1 MNVTEKIADVVA
13 TTQYE
18 NLPTET
24 IDLAKLVGRKN
35 PIGVMVSLGSASS
48 HVGFGSSAAPGKL
61 ISSAAAFGGE
71 AELPTEFSA
80 TKMCMAAS
88 EV

>member
-35 PIGVMVSLGSASS
+35 PIGGMVSLGSASS
-48 HVGFGSSAAPGKL
+48 HVGFGSLADLLTNSSLMSASGWKADVPSWSIL
-61 ISSAAAFGGE
+61 
-71 AELPTEFSA
+71 
-80 TKMCMAAS
+80 
-88 EV
+88 